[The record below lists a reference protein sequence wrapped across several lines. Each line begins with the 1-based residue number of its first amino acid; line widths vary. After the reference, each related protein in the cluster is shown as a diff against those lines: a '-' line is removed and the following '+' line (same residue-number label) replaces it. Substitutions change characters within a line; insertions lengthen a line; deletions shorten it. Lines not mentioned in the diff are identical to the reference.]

1 MKVIKELW
9 DYREMIISL
18 VRRDLKSRYK
28 GSALGIL
35 WMFAD
40 PLLQIIVYSLVFSTI
55 MKSGIDKFY
64 LFLCVALIP
73 WIFFSTCLS
82 AGTGV
87 ILGQQDMV
95 KKIHFPREVLP
106 ISFTTSYFVN
116 MVISFIVIFVIV
128 IFSGIGFNLRAMF
141 FLPLVMISEYMLAL
155 GITLVSS
162 SLTVYFRDLKHI
174 FDVIALAWM
183 YLTPILYPLEWIPE
197 KFRFL
202 FKLNPMAPII
212 TAYRDILYY
221 KKMPEFSLLLQAMVI
236 SFLMMVI
243 GFIVFGKLQRHF
255 AEEL

>member
-1 MKVIKELW
+1 MKLVKELW

-28 GSALGIL
+28 GSVLGVL
-35 WMFAD
+35 WMFVD

-55 MKSGIDKFY
+55 MKSGIEKFY

-82 AGTGV
+82 AGTGI

-116 MVISFIVIFVIV
+116 MVISFIVIFVTV
-128 IFSGIGFNLRAMF
+128 FVSGIGVNLIALL
-141 FLPLVMISEYMLAL
+141 FLPLVMVIEYMLAL
-155 GITLVSS
+155 GITLLSS
-162 SLTVYFRDLKHI
+162 ALTVYFRDLKHI

-183 YLTPILYPLEWIPE
+183 YLTPVLYPIEWIPSE
-197 KFRFL
+197 YRFL
-202 FKLNPMAPII
+202 FSLNPMTPII

-221 KKMPEFSLLLQAMVI
+221 KQLPEFSTLSQAFML
-236 SFLMMVI
+236 SFLILLI
-243 GFIVFGKLQRHF
+243 GLISFGKLQKHF